1 MQSFSGVFIAT
12 HTVRPQVVVEST
24 CEWKKSNKK
33 NPMQC
38 PSSSSRAIWMA
49 FPYYVNLSRP
59 FPINTQ
65 KLPSRRSDGRLQHG
79 SRILSPELPIYSL
92 FACTLNVHE
101 IGEPEVAKGSS
112 SQFFAIHRRFTV
124 AVVVVV
130 VINWSLLSPQPA
142 TCEFRKMTV
151 RLPRWGVSSFRWFHC
166 VTHLCAELPS
176 CRLIHGIYFIRRL
189 CTLLA
194 IIRCTFLC
202 CARSTSR
209 PVQWPVDTVVEHNF
223 IHNVE
228 DEKWRSVVRLSVMAM
243 AWEYLTPFALFFPCN
258 FLWCLWVLCKID
270 ASVLVCSTPTA
281 ERLYTICTVYGAKK
295 WLNPVRKA
303 IVDDHM
309 IRSSVCV
316 FECVQTGWTIR
327 WRSAWEKVGW
337 REGGRKR

>member
-24 CEWKKSNKK
+24 CEWKKSNNE

-130 VINWSLLSPQPA
+130 VINWSLRSPQPA

-166 VTHLCAELPS
+166 VAHLCAELPS

-209 PVQWPVDTVVEHNF
+209 PVQWPVDTVGEHNF

-228 DEKWRSVVRLSVMAM
+228 DEKWRSVVWQWHESIWRPSLCFFHATFYGACGYSVKSTQVCSFALHQLQNDCIPYVRFTVQRNGWILSV
-243 AWEYLTPFALFFPCN
+243 
-258 FLWCLWVLCKID
+258 KQ
-270 ASVLVCSTPTA
+270 SST
-281 ERLYTICTVYGAKK
+281 TI
-295 WLNPVRKA
+295 W
-303 IVDDHM
+303 
-309 IRSSVCV
+309 
-316 FECVQTGWTIR
+316 
-327 WRSAWEKVGW
+327 
-337 REGGRKR
+337 